1 MIVLKFGGTSVGSPE
16 SLRQAIGIV
25 ESVSDRSPIVVVSA
39 LSGVTNRLVDA
50 AEAAAAGDLE
60 SAREAVQDIRRRHEE
75 IAFELVMKKADFLES
90 FDSLLDHHAREIST
104 ILEGAGLLRE
114 VTPRAR
120 DKIVAIGEKL
130 SSVLFAYTM
139 MTRKVKG
146 VMVDSEK
153 VVVTNESFGGADP
166 LMDETRRAAA
176 EHLIPEL
183 ERGNVPVMG
192 GYIGRSLSGATTTLG
207 RGGSDYSAAIIGAAV
222 DAEEI
227 QIWTDVDGMMT
238 TDPRVI
244 ERARVID
251 LISYD
256 EAAELAYFGA
266 KVLHPKTIAPAVER
280 EIPIRVK
287 NTHNPDA
294 PGTLITRIGKGKGA
308 EPRAVAMK
316 RGISV
321 IDVSSPE
328 MLGVSGML
336 ARIFEVF
343 RRNGVSVDVVSTSE
357 VSVSATFDRSD
368 MIETLS
374 KDLEQFGRVVVQR
387 DQVLIGIVGKALLS
401 NPRSGSRIFDALADV
416 PVTLVSLASGGIN
429 LCVVVSESDA
439 DRALRQIHAAMFE
452 GVEES
457 QG

>member
-16 SLRQAIGIV
+16 SLRKAIEIV

-50 AEAAAAGDLE
+50 AEAAAAGDLDK
-60 SAREAVQDIRRRHEE
+60 ARDAVKDIRKRHEE
-75 IAFELVMKKADFLES
+75 IAWELVMQKADFLES
-90 FDSLLDHHAREIST
+90 FASHLDHHVREIST

-139 MTRKVKG
+139 MTKKLKG
-146 VMVDSEK
+146 VVVDSER
-153 VVVTNESFGGADP
+153 VVVTNEIFGGADP
-166 LMDETRRAAA
+166 LIQETREAAA
-176 EHLIPEL
+176 ANLIPEV

-207 RGGSDYSAAIIGAAV
+207 RGGSDFSAAIIGAAV

-244 ERARVID
+244 EQARVID
-251 LISYD
+251 LISYA

-287 NTHNPDA
+287 NTHNPEA
-294 PGTLITRIGKGKGA
+294 PGTLITSTGKGTGA

-336 ARIFEVF
+336 SRIFDVF
-343 RRNGVSVDVVSTSE
+343 REKGVSVDVVSTSE
-357 VSVSATFDRSD
+357 VSVSSTFDHPE
-368 MIETLS
+368 MIDSLCEE
-374 KDLEQFGRVVVQR
+374 LERYGRVVVHR
-387 DQVLIGIVGKALLS
+387 DQVLIGIVGSALLS

-416 PVTLVSLASGGIN
+416 PVTLLSLASGGIN
-429 LCVVVSESDA
+429 LCIVVSESDA
-439 DRALRQIHAAMFE
+439 DRALRQIHSAIFE
-452 GVEES
+452 GKDE
-457 QG
+457 

>member
-16 SLRQAIGIV
+16 SLGRAIEIV
-25 ESVSDRSPIVVVSA
+25 ESVSDRGPIVVVSA

-50 AEAAAAGDLE
+50 VEAAAAGDLDQ
-60 SAREAVQDIRRRHEE
+60 ARRAVDDIRKRHEE
-75 IAFELVMKKADFLES
+75 IAFELVMQKSDFLES
-90 FDSLLDHHAREIST
+90 FGAQVDRHVHEITT

-130 SSVLFAYTM
+130 SSVLFSYTM
-139 MTRKVKG
+139 MIRKLNGIV
-146 VMVDSEK
+146 VDSEK
-153 VVVTNESFGGADP
+153 VVVTNERFGGADP
-166 LMDETRRAAA
+166 LMTETRAAAA
-176 EHLIPEL
+176 EHLVPQVR
-183 ERGNVPVMG
+183 RGNVPVLG
-192 GYIGRSLSGATTTLG
+192 GYIGRSVSGATTTLG

-244 ERARVID
+244 RQARVID

-287 NTHNPDA
+287 NTHNPSS
-294 PGTLITRIGKGKGA
+294 PGTLITAAGKGTGA

-316 RGISV
+316 RGITV
-321 IDVSSPE
+321 IDVTSPD
-328 MLGVSGML
+328 MLGIPGVL
-336 ARIFEVF
+336 ARVFEVF
-343 RRNGVSVDVVSTSE
+343 RKHEVSVDVVTTSE
-357 VSVSATFDRSD
+357 VSISATFDD
-368 MIETLS
+368 PGKIDGLS
-374 KDLEQFGRVVVQR
+374 RELAEIGNVTVHR
-387 DQVLIGIVGKALLS
+387 DHVLIGVVGKALLQ
-401 NPRSGSRIFDALADV
+401 NPKSGSRIFDALADV
-416 PVTLVSLASGGIN
+416 PVTLVSLASAGIN
-429 LCVVVSESDA
+429 LCVVVSEEDGE
-439 DRALRQIHAAMFE
+439 RALRQIHAAIFE
-452 GVEES
+452 G
-457 QG
+457 

>member
-16 SLRQAIGIV
+16 SLRKAIEIV

-50 AEAAAAGDLE
+50 AEGAAAGDLDK
-60 SAREAVQDIRRRHEE
+60 AREAVRDIRRRHEE
-75 IAFELVMKKADFLES
+75 IAWELVLQKADFLES
-90 FDSLLDHHAREIST
+90 FASHLDHHASEIST

-139 MTRKVKG
+139 MTKKLKG
-146 VMVDSEK
+146 VVVDSET
-153 VVVTNESFGGADP
+153 VVVTNELFGGADP
-166 LMDETRRAAA
+166 LIQETRKAAA
-176 EHLIPEL
+176 ANLIPQV

-192 GYIGRSLSGATTTLG
+192 GYIGRSVSGATTTLG
-207 RGGSDYSAAIIGAAV
+207 RGGSDFSAAIIGAAV

-244 ERARVID
+244 EQARVID
-251 LISYD
+251 LISYG

-287 NTHNPDA
+287 NTHNPEA
-294 PGTLITRIGKGKGA
+294 PGTLITSAGKEKGA

-336 ARIFEVF
+336 ARIFDVF
-343 RRNGVSVDVVSTSE
+343 RKHRVSVDVVSTSE
-357 VSVSATFDRSD
+357 VSVSATFDRPE
-368 MIETLS
+368 MIEPLCAE
-374 KDLEQFGRVVVQR
+374 LEQFGRVVVQR
-387 DQVLIGIVGKALLS
+387 DQVLIGVVGRALLS

-429 LCVVVSESDA
+429 LCIVVNGSDA
-439 DRALRQIHAAMFE
+439 DRALRQIHSAIFE
-452 GVEES
+452 GTD
-457 QG
+457 